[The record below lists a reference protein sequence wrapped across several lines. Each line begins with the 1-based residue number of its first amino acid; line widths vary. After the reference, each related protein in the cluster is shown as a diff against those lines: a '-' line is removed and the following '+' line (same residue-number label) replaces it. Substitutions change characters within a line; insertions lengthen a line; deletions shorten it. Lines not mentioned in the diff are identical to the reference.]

1 MCSSPLYRIEISFVF
16 SASGV
21 PLGKNG
27 TIVKM
32 EDKIFIVF
40 ERLFRRVQKKK
51 EADQTCYAAFSYI
64 SRADFP
70 IY

>member
-27 TIVKM
+27 TK
-32 EDKIFIVF
+32 FIVF